1 MIFTMMEN
9 KYINIKL
16 LIFASLLLFILSCTA
31 LAAQDEAYGIVTNVV
46 DGDTFDVTIEKPS
59 PKIAYNVER
68 VRLADVDSP
77 EMATDVGPAAKDF
90 TYSALLNKRVYLD
103 IDDLSATG
111 RDTYGRLVCVA
122 RLSGVR
128 GQIIPAP
135 SFNRMLVDAG
145 HASLKD
151 FKNNEFDP
159 QDWWS
164 EDLLPSSEED
174 ATPDMGVDLKEELL
188 PEIEAS
194 AEKLLDRAAREL
206 WNWIKEQMGI

>member
-1 MIFTMMEN
+1 MIFAMIEN

-16 LIFASLLLFILSCTA
+16 FLFASILIFILSCTA
-31 LAAQDEAYGIVTNVV
+31 LATQDEAYGIVTNVV
-46 DGDTFDVTIEKPS
+46 DGDTFDVTIEKAN

-77 EMATDVGPAAKDF
+77 EMATVEGPAAKDF
-90 TYSALLNKRVYLD
+90 TYSALLKKRVYLD

-111 RDTYGRLVCVA
+111 RDTYGRLVCVV

-128 GQIIPAP
+128 GQIISAP
-135 SFNRMLVDAG
+135 SFNRMLVDGG
-145 HASLKD
+145 HARLKD
-151 FKNNEFDP
+151 FTNNEFDP
-159 QDWWS
+159 QDWWN
-164 EDLLPSSEED
+164 EDLSPSSEE
-174 ATPDMGVDLKEELL
+174 ATPDVGVDLKEELL
-188 PEIEAS
+188 PRIEES